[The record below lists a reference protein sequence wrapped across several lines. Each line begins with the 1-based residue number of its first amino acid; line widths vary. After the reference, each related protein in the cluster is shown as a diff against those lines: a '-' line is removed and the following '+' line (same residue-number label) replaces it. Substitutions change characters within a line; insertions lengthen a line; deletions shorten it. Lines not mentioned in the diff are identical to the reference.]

1 MQALLAYGFV
11 KKGFVSK
18 LRCVMRGVMMLL
30 DATRFPRLRNVL
42 RRSREMPCSKSAC
55 RPTRKASYGLPRR

>member
-30 DATRFPRLRNVL
+30 DATRLMLLAFRD
-42 RRSREMPCSKSAC
+42 SA
-55 RPTRKASYGLPRR
+55 TF